1 MVAVSCMYSTVIP
14 HDACIVL
21 SSRTILQETSSL
33 RRWGF
38 LFILF
43 VGSPGTGFRATG
55 TPAGKKRKNYRF
67 GLTLNYRFGEVSM
80 LAETVYF
87 LRKNSINLS
96 TFAEKKVLTCLL
108 FCGKDRQFVTFSQKR
123 YKQCSN
129 VLSKRYKRYKRYTFE
144 SKESSIPAF
153 SVITPTFDHFT
164 TYFSVFFSTFM
175 ANLNDKI

>member
-1 MVAVSCMYSTVIP
+1 MVAVWRMYSCHPARCMYCTVIL

-123 YKQCSN
+123 YK
-129 VLSKRYKRYKRYTFE
+129 RYKRYTFE
-144 SKESSIPAF
+144 SKDSSTPAF
-153 SVITPTFDHFT
+153 LVITPTFDHIT
-164 TYFSVFFSTFM
+164 TYFSVFFMYFYG
-175 ANLNDKI
+175 KFKW